1 MVSRPDMTECW
12 RSRNRGQSE
21 RHEKEEAL
29 VEETSLG
36 PRGGDHERAPGGFG
50 EGAGAAG

>member
-1 MVSRPDMTECW
+1 MVGRPDMTECW
-12 RSRNRGQSE
+12 RSRNRGRRE

-36 PRGGDHERAPGGFG
+36 PAGSGQRAPGGFG
-50 EGAGAAG
+50 QGAGAAG